1 MWMYALEVLAAFAT
15 SFVLYLLILPLLK
28 KLKAGQYI
36 LSYVKEHK
44 EKGGTPTMG
53 GLAFVVA
60 IVVVG
65 LGFYGLYDRKVNLT
79 LAITAGFA
87 VVGFLDD
94 FLKIYRKENEGLKPY
109 QKIIFQLAIAVVA
122 AVYCYV
128 NGLTKLTLPFS
139 FGKSVD
145 FGWVIIPFTLFVFLA
160 TVNCVNLTDGLDGL
174 AGSTSIAFLLAVAAL
189 QLLEVSGL
197 SGTGTVSGAGTVGL
211 LNVVGQADG
220 DSFADLSFISCGALA
235 AFLVFNTNKA
245 AVFMGDTGSLA
256 LGGLLSCICVFSG
269 NTLFIPLFGV
279 MFVLSGISVI
289 VQVIYYKRTK
299 RRLFLMAPLHHHF
312 QMKGYTECRISYI
325 WCLITVLV
333 SLFTLMFV

>member
-1 MWMYALEVLAAFAT
+1 
-15 SFVLYLLILPLLK
+15 
-28 KLKAGQYI
+28 
-36 LSYVKEHK
+36 
-44 EKGGTPTMG
+44 
-53 GLAFVVA
+53 
-60 IVVVG
+60 
-65 LGFYGLYDRKVNLT
+65 
-79 LAITAGFA
+79 
-87 VVGFLDD
+87 
-94 FLKIYRKENEGLKPY
+94 
-109 QKIIFQLAIAVVA
+109 
-122 AVYCYV
+122 
-128 NGLTKLTLPFS
+128 
-139 FGKSVD
+139 
-145 FGWVIIPFTLFVFLA
+145 
-160 TVNCVNLTDGLDGL
+160 VNLTDGLDGL

-189 QLLEVSGL
+189 QLLEVNGV

-269 NTLFIPLFGV
+269 NTLFIPFFGV

-325 WCLITVLV
+325 WTLITVLV